1 MSIFV
6 CEVFNLAN
14 GVEVES
20 TKKMI
25 DQYKKENKELIK
37 KNQSKLVS

>member
-1 MSIFV
+1 MLA
-6 CEVFNLAN
+6 VFNLAS

-20 TKKMI
+20 TRKMI
-25 DQYKKENKELIK
+25 EQYKKENKEFIK